1 MELYKQDIDRIAS
14 GWKRHG
20 HNENIFLKKE
30 TSYIGMMQLEG
41 GGVTEHIGGL
51 RSLNRR
57 KYGVGARRFSRSL
70 VSGV

>member
-1 MELYKQDIDRIAS
+1 
-14 GWKRHG
+14 
-20 HNENIFLKKE
+20 
-30 TSYIGMMQLEG
+30 MMQLEG